1 MVVGDRSN
9 VVVDEEYDGSDA
21 DEMDGVVKV
30 GK

>member
-9 VVVDEEYDGSDA
+9 VVDEDYDGSDA